1 MSRSVGDSRADY
13 TIALPGGTLCDVTA
27 SSKYE
32 LQCVTRALADDAY
45 AEAPGLVDAEVA
57 WNYEPFYFGCALR
70 TCAPPGCKL
79 AVGDPDEKLCLF
91 EFTKESTPKFDHAPV
106 RSNATF
112 NRDSWFV
119 APGGTLT
126 LDVVKEAPGGFN
138 WTNISETL
146 GGADELADLFRVTV
160 GGANCTDVAFDDD
173 LKALTCAVDADAAV
187 ELAGALSVFASG
199 RYGYAELTGKT
210 TLDVRP
216 TVANL
221 SRSAGSLNGGTRL
234 VVEGAG
240 FEAGA
245 TSVVVDGVASCADVV
260 VLNSSTLSCVT
271 DRVATASKDATFGGE
286 LVVTVGLRRVGA
298 RVEQRVEVP
307 RVGFGAGR
315 ARRDAEQQEG

>member
-13 TIALPGGTLCDVTA
+13 TITLPGGTLCDVTA

-79 AVGDPDEKLCLF
+79 AAGDPDEKLCLF

-119 APGGTLT
+119 APGASLT
-126 LDVVKEAPGGFN
+126 LDVVREAPGGFN

-146 GGADELADLFRVTV
+146 GGEDELADLFRVTV

-173 LKALTCAVDADAAV
+173 LKALTCAVDADAR
-187 ELAGALSVFASG
+187 AGQESEIPNFKGSFLGRVPLVSADFWTSDHLSE
-199 RYGYAELTGKT
+199 R
-210 TLDVRP
+210 
-216 TVANL
+216 
-221 SRSAGSLNGGTRL
+221 SRSVDAFSGTRAR
-234 VVEGAG
+234 G
-240 FEAGA
+240 
-245 TSVVVDGVASCADVV
+245 
-260 VLNSSTLSCVT
+260 TLT
-271 DRVATASKDATFGGE
+271 LK
-286 LVVTVGLRRVGA
+286 RR
-298 RVEQRVEVP
+298 
-307 RVGFGAGR
+307 
-315 ARRDAEQQEG
+315 